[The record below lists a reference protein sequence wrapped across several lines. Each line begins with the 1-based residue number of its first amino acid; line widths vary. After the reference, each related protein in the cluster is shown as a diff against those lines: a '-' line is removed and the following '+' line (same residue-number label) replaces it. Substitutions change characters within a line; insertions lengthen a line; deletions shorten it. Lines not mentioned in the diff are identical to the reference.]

1 MINEVKN
8 MEFNLNKNKEVV
20 VLLGAGSMGTAI
32 IKRISTNRIILL
44 GDINEDNLKTREK
57 ELKYNGYAVE
67 TQVVDAMDEKSLET
81 FAEKANQLGDIKYFI
96 DTAGASPNQ
105 ASPEHII
112 NLDLVATSLAIDIFG
127 KYIAK
132 NGAGLIISSQTG
144 YMMDLPPEVEKQIAL
159 TPTDK
164 LKDIDFIK
172 NDAMVNS
179 GVAYVVAKRSNHLKV
194 RTAAATSWADR
205 GARIN
210 SISPGII
217 VTPLAYDEFES
228 AGDAYQEMI
237 NSSPARRVGTSEEI
251 ARAGEFLLSD
261 NSSFITGID
270 LLIDGGVIA
279 SINSGRYSLELQ

>member
-1 MINEVKN
+1 MD
-8 MEFNLNKNKEVV
+8 FNLNEDKEVV

-32 IKRISTNRIILL
+32 VKRISTNRIIFL
-44 GDINEDNLKTREK
+44 GDINEDNLKKREN
-57 ELKYNGYAVE
+57 ELKYNGFAVE
-67 TQVVDAMDEKSLET
+67 TQIVDAMDAKSVES
-81 FAEKANQLGDIKYFI
+81 FAKKAGELGNIKYFI

-127 KYIAK
+127 KYMDK
-132 NGAGLIISSQTG
+132 GGAGLIISSQTG
-144 YMMDLPPEVEKQIAL
+144 YMMNLPPEVEQQIAL

-172 NDAMVNS
+172 NDVMVNS
-179 GVAYVVAKRSNHLKV
+179 GVAYVVAKRANHLKV

-237 NSSPARRVGTSEEI
+237 NSSPAKRVGTSEEI
-251 ARAGEFLLSD
+251 ARAAEFLLSD
-261 NSSFITGID
+261 DSSFITGID

-279 SINSGRYSLELQ
+279 SIASERYSLELQ